1 MRAIVS
7 FLCILFAGC
16 FTVSQLQSPKVL
28 EMGKLEFNG
37 GLAIARFEDFGPNE
51 LFGGMRVGV
60 GSNTDIGFRIYGWL
74 PRKGK
79 EGGLA
84 GVYVDAKYQFTE
96 KPPYVSGVLGLS
108 YLTLQPALIVGTDR
122 FYASVGAVL
131 ILIPSLNS
139 RDEFSGVAGLAKLAV
154 GYSFG
159 GKKFKLTPEIGA
171 IFPITEG
178 EFPGSPY
185 YTAFGISIRP

>member
-1 MRAIVS
+1 MDGYPGRE
-7 FLCILFAGC
+7 
-16 FTVSQLQSPKVL
+16 KVVLL
-28 EMGKLEFNG
+28 ELEFMW
-37 GLAIARFEDFGPNE
+37 
-51 LFGGMRVGV
+51 MR
-60 GSNTDIGFRIYGWL
+60 NINL
-74 PRKGK
+74 QK
-79 EGGLA
+79 
-84 GVYVDAKYQFTE
+84 

-159 GKKFKLTPEIGA
+159 SKFKLTPEIGA

>member
-7 FLCILFAGC
+7 FLCLLFAGC

-37 GLAIARFEDFGPNE
+37 GVAIARFEDFGPNE

-74 PRKGK
+74 PRNG

-139 RDEFSGVAGLAKLAV
+139 RDEFSGVAGLVKLAV

-159 GKKFKLTPEIGA
+159 SKFRLTPEIGA

>member
-1 MRAIVS
+1 MRAIIS
-7 FLCILFAGC
+7 FLCLLFAGC

-37 GLAIARFEDFGPNE
+37 GVAIARFEDFGPNE
-51 LFGGMRVGV
+51 LFGGIRVGV

-74 PRKGK
+74 PRKG
-79 EGGLA
+79 EGGLAGA

-159 GKKFKLTPEIGA
+159 SKFKLTPEIGA